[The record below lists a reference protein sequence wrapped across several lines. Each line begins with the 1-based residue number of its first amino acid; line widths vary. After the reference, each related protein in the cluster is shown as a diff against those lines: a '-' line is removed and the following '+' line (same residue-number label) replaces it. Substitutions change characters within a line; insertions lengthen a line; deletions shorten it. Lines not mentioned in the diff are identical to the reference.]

1 MYNPGDDMDLDRLSR
16 DAAEGFDAPG
26 NPDWES
32 MQAKLDEILPV
43 EKKRI
48 SFIFWWL
55 IPVVI
60 AGSIGIIYISG
71 NHKAVKPITL
81 DAPIVGS
88 NKLNTKETQNSIT
101 EPLQKEV
108 DRSDNLENN
117 SSPRFKPATQTKTN
131 FGINSIKKNLSG
143 NTNPPSGISQNQA
156 IIENSTA
163 PEVKELKNN
172 QTEMAG
178 SVDKNEPEVAMTQ
191 KDSSVTKDAPKADIP
206 SNTAFISKKRKS
218 TNPWSIGILAGIDK
232 SNVKFVYDHSPGYN
246 IGIMA
251 GYHFSDN
258 ISIHTGAIYTQKNY
272 KVAGGDFTAPK
283 GSWISQYTIETVDG
297 YCRMWDIP
305 LLLRYTFNTK
315 TKHNFFLS
323 TGMSSYFMSREN
335 YNYDFYYNGQP
346 TIKNYSY
353 RSSDTH
359 VLSIANISAGF
370 ASRVNDHL
378 LLEVEPYTKIPMG
391 GVGLGNIKLSS
402 FGVNFSLQLR
412 QPVKK

>member
-1 MYNPGDDMDLDRLSR
+1 MYNPGDDMDLDRLSS

-32 MQAKLDEILPV
+32 MQAKLDELLPV
-43 EKKRI
+43 EKKRR
-48 SFIFWWL
+48 FLIFWWL

-60 AGSIGIIYISG
+60 AGSIGIMYNSG
-71 NHKAVKPITL
+71 KHNAIKPTTL
-81 DAPIVGS
+81 AAPISAS
-88 NKLNTKETQNSIT
+88 NKLNTKEARNPIT
-101 EPLQKEV
+101 ETLQKEV
-108 DRSDNLENN
+108 DQSGNLETN
-117 SSPRFKPATQTKTN
+117 SSPRFKLTNHEKTN
-131 FGINSIKKNLSG
+131 FERDSIKKNLSG
-143 NTNPPSGISQNQA
+143 NPTLSSEALQNQA
-156 IIENSTA
+156 SIENSTV
-163 PEVKELKNN
+163 PEVNEVKDS
-172 QTEMAG
+172 QPEMPV
-178 SVDKNEPEVAMTQ
+178 SVNKNETEVAKDQ
-191 KDSSVTKDAPKADIP
+191 KDSSVNKDISKENIP
-206 SNTAFISKKRKS
+206 TNTTTISKKRKS
-218 TNPWSIGILAGIDK
+218 TKPWSIGILAGIDK

-305 LLLRYTFNTK
+305 LLFRYTFNTK
-315 TKHNFFLS
+315 SNHTFFLS

-378 LLEVEPYTKIPMG
+378 LLEVEPYAKIPMG